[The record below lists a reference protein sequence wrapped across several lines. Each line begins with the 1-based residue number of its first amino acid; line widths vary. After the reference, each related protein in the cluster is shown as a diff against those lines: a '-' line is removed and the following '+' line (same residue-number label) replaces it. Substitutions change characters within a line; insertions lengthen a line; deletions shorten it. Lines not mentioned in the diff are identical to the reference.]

1 MKKRPSKALID
12 ADYMVYRV
20 GFSSKD
26 VSAAIACG
34 RLEAA
39 LMDLVYIT
47 LNCDTYDAF
56 ITGKENFR
64 YEVAT
69 THPYKGNRKALDK
82 PAHYNELRN
91 KLLSLGAT
99 ISVNQEADDDV
110 GIASTLESG
119 WIVHVDKDLNQLP
132 GWHYNPIKGIE
143 YYVTEEEGLKSFYL
157 QLLTGDRIDNIVG
170 LDGIG
175 PVKAA
180 KLLKGLTTDHEL
192 YQAVKA
198 AYESKEEP
206 VERILENGMLLWLS
220 RYEGQRW
227 EIPKEP
233 DEANNCRR

>member
-26 VSAAIACG
+26 VSSSIACS
-34 RLEAA
+34 RIEEQ
-39 LMDLVYIT
+39 LMDLVYVK
-47 LNCDTYDAF
+47 LKCEDYDAF
-56 ITGKENFR
+56 ITGKTNFR

-69 THPYKGNRKALDK
+69 THPYKGNRKSLEK
-82 PAHYNELRN
+82 PAHYEALRD
-91 KLLSLGAT
+91 KLVSLGAT
-99 ISVNQEADDDV
+99 VSVNQEADDDV
-110 GIASTLESG
+110 GIASTLDYG

-132 GWHYNPIKGIE
+132 GWHYNPIKGEE
-143 YYVTEEEGLKSFYL
+143 YFVTVDEGSKSFYL

-170 LDGIG
+170 LNGIG
-175 PVKAA
+175 PVKAS
-180 KLLKGLTTDHEL
+180 KLLAGLTKDHEL

-206 VERILENGMLLWLS
+206 VERILENGQLLWLS

-227 EIPKEP
+227 EPPKEA
-233 DEANNCRR
+233 E

>member
-26 VSAAIACG
+26 VSSSIACS
-34 RLEAA
+34 RLEEQ
-39 LMDLVYIT
+39 LMDLVYVK
-47 LNCDTYDAF
+47 LKCEDYDAF
-56 ITGKENFR
+56 ITGKTNFR
-64 YEVAT
+64 YDVAT
-69 THPYKGNRKALDK
+69 THPYKGNRKSLEK
-82 PAHYNELRN
+82 PAHYEALRD
-91 KLLSLGAT
+91 KLVSLGAT
-99 ISVNQEADDDV
+99 VSVNQEADDDV
-110 GIASTLESG
+110 GIASTLDYG

-132 GWHYNPIKGIE
+132 GWHYNPIKGEE
-143 YYVTEEEGLKSFYL
+143 YFVTVDEGSKSFYL

-170 LDGIG
+170 LNGIG

-180 KLLKGLTTDHEL
+180 KLLTGLTKDHEL

-206 VERILENGMLLWLS
+206 VERILENGKLLWLS

-233 DEANNCRR
+233 E